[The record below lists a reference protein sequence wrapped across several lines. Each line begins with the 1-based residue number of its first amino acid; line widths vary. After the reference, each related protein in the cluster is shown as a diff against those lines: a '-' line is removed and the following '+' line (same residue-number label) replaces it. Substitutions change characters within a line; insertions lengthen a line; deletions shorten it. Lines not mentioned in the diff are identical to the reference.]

1 MGAATPTPWGMENR
15 PTVHIVDPETRYR
28 AELSRTVL
36 ALGHH
41 AEVYASPAELLDH
54 PPTAGIVVARD
65 GEGPGED
72 VAGLIVSLHDRG
84 CWLPTIAT
92 GEAPLVQR
100 VVATIKSGALDY
112 LELPLDAAR
121 LSPALGRVMAE
132 AQAHAGARA
141 AMMAARARIGALS
154 QRERE
159 VLDWLAQGCSNKA
172 IARELEISPRT
183 VEIHR
188 HNMMGKLG
196 ARHAAEAVR
205 LKIEAGI

>member
-1 MGAATPTPWGMENR
+1 METR
-15 PTVHIVDPETRYR
+15 PAIHIVDPASRYR

-36 ALGHH
+36 AMGYH
-41 AEVYASPAELLDH
+41 AEVYAGIDELLAH
-54 PPTAGIVVARD
+54 PPRSGIVVARD
-65 GEGPGED
+65 GDGPGED
-72 VAGLIVSLHDRG
+72 VAGLIAALHDRG

-92 GEAPLVQR
+92 GEAPAVQR
-100 VVATIKSGALDY
+100 VVATIKAGALEY
-112 LELPLDAAR
+112 LELPLDAER
-121 LSPALGRVMAE
+121 LTPALDRVTAE
-132 AQAHAGARA
+132 ASAHAGARA

-205 LKIEAGI
+205 LKIEAGN

>member
-1 MGAATPTPWGMENR
+1 METLH
-15 PTVHIVDPETRYR
+15 PIHIVDPDSRYR

-36 ALGHH
+36 AMGYH
-41 AEVYASPAELLDH
+41 AEVYAGCDELLAH
-54 PPTAGIVVARD
+54 LPHSGIVVARD
-65 GEGPGED
+65 GDGPGED
-72 VAGLIVSLHDRG
+72 VAGLITALQDRG

-92 GEAPLVQR
+92 GEAPSVQR
-100 VVATIKSGALDY
+100 VVETIKSGALDY

-141 AMMAARARIGALS
+141 AMVAARARIGALS

-205 LKIEAGI
+205 LKIQAGT

>member
-1 MGAATPTPWGMENR
+1 MNTHLA
-15 PTVHIVDPETRYR
+15 VHIVDPETRYR
-28 AELSRTVL
+28 AELSRMIL
-36 ALGHH
+36 ALGYH
-41 AEVYASPAELLDH
+41 AEVYGGNGELLGH
-54 PPTAGIVVARD
+54 PPQAGIVLARD
-65 GEGPGED
+65 GDGPGES
-72 VAGLIVSLHDRG
+72 VAGLIAALHERG
-84 CWLPTIAT
+84 CWLAAIAT
-92 GEAPLVQR
+92 GEAPAVER
-100 VVATIKSGALDY
+100 VVCTMKAGALDY
-112 LELPLDAAR
+112 LELPLDTAR
-121 LSPALGRVMAE
+121 LEQTLERVAIE
-132 AQAHAGARA
+132 ATAHADARA
-141 AMMAARARIGALS
+141 AMTAARMRIGALS